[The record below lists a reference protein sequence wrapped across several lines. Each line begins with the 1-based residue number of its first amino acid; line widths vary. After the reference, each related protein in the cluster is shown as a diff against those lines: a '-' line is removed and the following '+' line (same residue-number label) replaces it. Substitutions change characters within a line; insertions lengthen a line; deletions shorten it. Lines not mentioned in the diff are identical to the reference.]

1 MTGSGVA
8 YTTEQ
13 LQVTCSSHS
22 PDDSCGDAE
31 CTCNALNGARTCTTY
46 GVEFLNAADT
56 DTPDIVEYE
65 HVDLEQ
71 LAEKEQA
78 VSQAETDE
86 NLAKQAAVSK
96 FKQHIAEQALEHQA
110 EVEAEIRVKEENA
123 AELQSKAGG
132 TAASSRHCVEG
143 CF

>member
-1 MTGSGVA
+1 MQRTEWSQNVYDVRRGV
-8 YTTEQ
+8 
-13 LQVTCSSHS
+13 
-22 PDDSCGDAE
+22 P
-31 CTCNALNGARTCTTY
+31 

-123 AELQSKAGG
+123 AELQSKAEG
-132 TAASSRHCVEG
+132 TAASSRHCVEER
-143 CF
+143 F